1 MTWLNLPIIF
11 CAYLLGRMGGVLGV
25 VVVGAAVLVIT
36 IMEVLRYFGF
46 SVSGGDMTWSNLIF
60 AGLSLASYLL
70 GLRAAAKKLLDP
82 DRLK

>member
-70 GLRAAAKKLLDP
+70 VPRHSDFDSLAESFG
-82 DRLK
+82 